1 MLETVKQIFNPKNV
15 GLRNKV
21 FFTLGMA
28 TLYLVGKT
36 IPVVNTSPI
45 VGDGGGIFGLLNLMS
60 GNALANVSIFALG
73 VQPYITAS
81 IVVQLLSMDVLPVL
95 TRLSQEGEVGKKKLS
110 QITRYFAV
118 VLAVIQGFSYAL
130 LFDKSYGVVEDSSAT
145 TYLLIILTLT
155 AGTTFVLWIGDQI
168 TNRGVG
174 NGISVIIM
182 VGIASGFPVMVKDA
196 FNALYTGGTTQQQL
210 LGIGKFG
217 LFILLYV
224 LIIVAVVYVQEGVR
238 RVTIQHSNRSNSAY
252 NGGGRNFI
260 PLKINSAG
268 VIPVIFATAI
278 LGAPLVIT
286 SIASYWVDD
295 VSAVVEWI
303 EKYLD
308 YQKPYGFALYII
320 LIIAFAYFYTFIQVN
335 PENLSENLQKSS
347 AYVPGIRPGEETTKH
362 FTKILYRLTFF
373 GSIFLALIAGLPIA
387 FANSSEV
394 IFANS
399 APLPDTV
406 RLGGTSLL
414 IVVGVSLEI
423 IRQIEQQLVGYDYEG
438 YVTK

>member
-1 MLETVKQIFNPKNV
+1 MLDTIKQLFNPKNS
-15 GLRNKV
+15 GLKNKV
-21 FFTLGMA
+21 LFTLAMSA
-28 TLYLVGKT
+28 LYLAGKT
-36 IPVVNTSPI
+36 IQVPGTSPI
-45 VGDGGGIFGLLNLMS
+45 ANDGSGIFGLLNLMS

-110 QITRYFAV
+110 QITRYFAI
-118 VLAVIQGFSYAL
+118 VLALVQGFSYAL
-130 LFDKSYGVVEDSSAT
+130 LFDKSYGVVEDTSALS
-145 TYLLIILTLT
+145 YLLIILTLT
-155 AGTTFVLWIGDQI
+155 AGTSFVLWIGDQI
-168 TNRGVG
+168 TSRGVG

-182 VGIASGFPVMVKDA
+182 VGIVSGFPLMLKDA
-196 FNALYTGGTTQQQL
+196 FNQLYTPGTTQQQL
-210 LGIGKFG
+210 LGFGKFG

-224 LIIVAVVYVQEGVR
+224 LIIVLVVYVQEGVR
-238 RVTIQHSNRSNSAY
+238 RVAIQYSNRSASAY

-295 VSAVVEWI
+295 VSAATLWI

-308 YQKPYGFALYII
+308 YKSRYGFTLYIL
-320 LIIAFAYFYTFIQVN
+320 LIVAFSYFYTFIQVN
-335 PENLSENLQKSS
+335 PETLSENLQKSG
-347 AYVPGIRPGEETTKH
+347 AYVPGIRPGAETTKH

-373 GSIFLALIAGLPIA
+373 GSIFLAVIAGLPIL
-387 FANSSEV
+387 FAN
-394 IFANS
+394 FTTM
-399 APLPDTV
+399 PDTV

>member
-1 MLETVKQIFNPKNV
+1 MLDTVKQLFNQKNV

-21 FFTLGMA
+21 LFTLGMA
-28 TLYLVGKT
+28 VLYLVGKT
-36 IPVVNTSPI
+36 IQVPGTSPI
-45 VGDGGGIFGLLNLMS
+45 ANDGSGIFGLLNLMS

-73 VQPYITAS
+73 VQPYITSS
-81 IVVQLLSMDVLPVL
+81 IVIQLLSMDVLPVL

-110 QITRYFAV
+110 QITRYFAI
-118 VLAVIQGFSYAL
+118 VLALVQGFSYAL
-130 LFDKSYGVVEDSSAT
+130 LFDKSYGVVEDTSALS
-145 TYLLIILTLT
+145 YLLIILTLT
-155 AGTTFVLWIGDQI
+155 AGTSFVLWIGDQI

-174 NGISVIIM
+174 NGVSFIIM
-182 VGIASGFPVMVKDA
+182 IGIVSGFPLMMKDA
-196 FNALYTGGTTQQQL
+196 FKSLYTGGTTQEQL
-210 LGIGKFG
+210 LGLGKFG
-217 LFILLYV
+217 LFVLLYV
-224 LIIVAVVYVQEGVR
+224 LIIVLVVYVQEGVR
-238 RVTIQHSNRSNSAY
+238 RVTIQYSNRSSSAY
-252 NGGGRNFI
+252 KGGGRNFI

-295 VSAVVEWI
+295 VSEIVTWI

-308 YQKPYGFALYII
+308 YQQPYGFALYII
-320 LIIAFAYFYTFIQVN
+320 LIVAFAYFYTFIQVN
-335 PENLSENLQKSS
+335 PETLSENLQKSG

-373 GSIFLALIAGLPIA
+373 GSIFLAVIAGLPI
-387 FANSSEV
+387 
-394 IFANS
+394 IFANYTS
-399 APLPDTV
+399 MPDSV

>member
-1 MLETVKQIFNPKNV
+1 MIETIKQLFNPKNV
-15 GLRNKV
+15 SLRNKV
-21 FFTLGMA
+21 LFSLAMG

-36 IPVVNTSPI
+36 VQVPGTTPI
-45 VGDGGGIFGLLNLMS
+45 TNDGSGIFGLLNLMS

-81 IVVQLLSMDVLPVL
+81 IVIQLLSMDVLPVL

-110 QITRYFAV
+110 QITRYFAI
-118 VLAVIQGFSYAL
+118 VLALIQGFSYAL
-130 LFDKSYGVVEDSSAT
+130 LFDKSYGVVEDTSAMS
-145 TYLLIILTLT
+145 YLLIILTLT
-155 AGTTFVLWIGDQI
+155 AGTAFVLWIGDQI
-168 TNRGVG
+168 TSRGVG
-174 NGISVIIM
+174 NGVSFIIM
-182 VGIASGFPVMVKDA
+182 IGIVSGFPLMFKDA
-196 FNALYTGGTTQQQL
+196 FNALYTKGGSTQAQL
-210 LGIGKFG
+210 LGLGKFT

-224 LIIVAVVYVQEGVR
+224 VIVVLVIYVQEGVR
-238 RVTIQHSNRSNSAY
+238 RVAIQYSNRTASAFH
-252 NGGGRNFI
+252 GGGRNFI

-268 VIPVIFATAI
+268 VIPVIFASAI

-286 SIASYWVDD
+286 SIASYWVKD
-295 VSAVVEWI
+295 VSTQIEWI

-308 YQKPYGFALYII
+308 YKSGYGFVAYLL
-320 LIIAFAYFYTFIQVN
+320 LIVAFAYFYTFIQVN
-335 PENLSENLQKSS
+335 PETLSENLQKSG

-373 GSIFLALIAGLPIA
+373 GSIFLSVIAGLPIL
-387 FANSSEV
+387 FANLSSM
-394 IFANS
+394 
-399 APLPDTV
+399 PDTV

-414 IVVGVSLEI
+414 IVVGVSLEM

>member
-1 MLETVKQIFNPKNV
+1 MFVTLKQIFNVKNIA
-15 GLRNKV
+15 LRNKII
-21 FFTLGMA
+21 FTLAMIA
-28 TLYLVGKT
+28 LYLVGKT
-36 IPVVNTSPI
+36 IQVPGTTPI
-45 VGDGGGIFGLLNLMS
+45 TTDGGGIFGLLNLMS

-81 IVVQLLSMDVLPVL
+81 IVIQLLSMDVLPVL

-110 QITRYFAV
+110 QITRYCAI
-118 VLAVIQGFSYAL
+118 VLAVVQGFSYAL
-130 LFDKSYGVVEDSSAT
+130 LFDKSYGVVEDTSALS
-145 TYLLIILTLT
+145 YMLIILTLT
-155 AGTTFVLWIGDQI
+155 AGTAFVLWIGDQI

-174 NGISVIIM
+174 NGVSVIIM
-182 VGIASGFPVMVKDA
+182 VGIVSGFPIMMKDA
-196 FNALYTGGTTQQQL
+196 FNTLYVGGTTQESL
-210 LGIGKFG
+210 LGIGKFA

-224 LIIVAVVYVQEGVR
+224 LIIIVVVYVQEGVR
-238 RVTIQHSNRSNSAY
+238 RVAIQYSNRSSSAY

-286 SIASYWVDD
+286 SIASYWVKD
-295 VSAVVEWI
+295 VSPAVEWI

-308 YQKPYGFALYII
+308 YTTLYGFILYII
-320 LIIAFAYFYTFIQVN
+320 LIVAFAYFYTFIQVN
-335 PENLSENLQKSS
+335 PETLSENLQKSG

-373 GSIFLALIAGLPIA
+373 GSIFLAVIAGLPIL
-387 FANSSEV
+387 FANFTSM
-394 IFANS
+394 
-399 APLPDTV
+399 PDSV

-423 IRQIEQQLVGYDYEG
+423 IRQIEQQLVGYGYEG

>member
-1 MLETVKQIFNPKNV
+1 MLDTLKQLFNQKNV
-15 GLRNKV
+15 GLKNKV
-21 FFTLGMA
+21 LFTLGMA
-28 TLYLVGKT
+28 ILYLVGKT
-36 IPVVNTSPI
+36 IQVPGTSPI
-45 VGDGGGIFGLLNLMS
+45 VNDGSGIFGLLNLMS

-81 IVVQLLSMDVLPVL
+81 IVIQLLSMDVLPVL
-95 TRLSQEGEVGKKKLS
+95 TRLSQEGEVGKKKIS
-110 QITRYFAV
+110 QITRYFAI
-118 VLAVIQGFSYAL
+118 VLALVQGFSYAL
-130 LFDKSYGVVEDSSAT
+130 LFDKSYGVVEDSSALS
-145 TYLLIILTLT
+145 YLLIILTLT
-155 AGTTFVLWIGDQI
+155 AGTSFVLWIGDQI

-174 NGISVIIM
+174 NGVSFIIM
-182 VGIASGFPVMVKDA
+182 IGIVSGFPLMMKDA
-196 FNALYTGGTTQQQL
+196 FNSLYTGGTTQEQA
-210 LGIGKFG
+210 LGLGKFG
-217 LFILLYV
+217 LFVLLYV
-224 LIIVAVVYVQEGVR
+224 LIIVLVIYVQEGVR
-238 RVTIQHSNRSNSAY
+238 RVTIQYSNRSSSAY
-252 NGGGRNFI
+252 KGGGRNFI

-295 VSAVVEWI
+295 VSEIVAWI

-308 YQKPYGFALYII
+308 YQQPYGFAIYIV
-320 LIIAFAYFYTFIQVN
+320 LIVAFAYFYTFIQVN
-335 PENLSENLQKSS
+335 PETLSENLQKSG

-373 GSIFLALIAGLPIA
+373 GSIFLAVIAGLPI
-387 FANSSEV
+387 
-394 IFANS
+394 IFANYT
-399 APLPDTV
+399 AMPDSV

-414 IVVGVSLEI
+414 IVVGVSLEM